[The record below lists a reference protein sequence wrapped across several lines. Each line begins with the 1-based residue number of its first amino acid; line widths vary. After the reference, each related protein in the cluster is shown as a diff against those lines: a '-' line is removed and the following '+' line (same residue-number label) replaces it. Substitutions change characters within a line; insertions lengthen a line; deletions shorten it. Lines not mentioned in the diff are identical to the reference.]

1 MTDDEKPPAPWTL
14 WAVVFAGL
22 AAISSASILIRL
34 AQAPSLAIAAY
45 RVTLAALFVAPWALC
60 KSFPSGPK
68 HPVPWKALCLSG
80 LFLALHFA
88 FWIESLKRTTVASSV
103 TLVSTSPIF
112 TALFSSFLLKERLR
126 PLMGAAIAACVVG
139 SAVVAGLDFQLGI
152 PSLLGDLLA
161 LLGGLMASGYFL
173 AGRYARR
180 TLPLHTYIF
189 WSYGMAG
196 GVLVFLCLIA
206 RTPLYGFPSQTMAV
220 LVLLAAVPQLV
231 GHTSFNWA
239 LKHLSATAVA
249 VLTLGEPLGAT
260 TLAYLFFRETVSLPT
275 ALGLGVLAAG
285 IVMGAAA
292 SSPSPKTAR
301 SPKV

>member
-1 MTDDEKPPAPWTL
+1 
-14 WAVVFAGL
+14 
-22 AAISSASILIRL
+22 
-34 AQAPSLAIAAY
+34 
-45 RVTLAALFVAPWALC
+45 
-60 KSFPSGPK
+60 
-68 HPVPWKALCLSG
+68 
-80 LFLALHFA
+80 
-88 FWIESLKRTTVASSV
+88 
-103 TLVSTSPIF
+103 
-112 TALFSSFLLKERLR
+112 
-126 PLMGAAIAACVVG
+126 MGAAIAACVAG

-161 LLGGLMASGYFL
+161 LLGGVMASGYFL

-196 GVLVFLCLIA
+196 GVLVFLCLIT
-206 RTPLYGFPSQTMAV
+206 RTPLYGFSSQTMAV

-249 VLTLGEPLGAT
+249 ILTLGEPLGPRP
-260 TLAYLFFRETVSLPT
+260 LLSLFPGTVSLPT
-275 ALGLGVLAAG
+275 ALGLCVLAAG

-292 SSPSPKTAR
+292 SSPSPKTPR